1 MDWSKIIDW
10 LKLSPRYLIPITI
23 VSGILLFL
31 NEKCLNFFGLT
42 NLINQTRPYISLIF
56 LISIALII
64 SDLAIRILNWG
75 SKKISNKIRFRSLT
89 KRLFDLTPEEKNIL
103 LGFFLN
109 NTRTQ
114 YLSISDGAVKE
125 LEAFDFIYRSSNV
138 GEIENWSYNIQPW
151 AWKFIK
157 KEWNKIFSRSDIN
170 IFKKSTH

>member
-42 NLINQTRPYISLIF
+42 NLINQARPYISLIF

-75 SKKISNKIRFRSLT
+75 RKKNF
-89 KRLFDLTPEEKNIL
+89 
-103 LGFFLN
+103 
-109 NTRTQ
+109 Q
-114 YLSISDGAVKE
+114 
-125 LEAFDFIYRSSNV
+125 
-138 GEIENWSYNIQPW
+138 
-151 AWKFIK
+151 
-157 KEWNKIFSRSDIN
+157 
-170 IFKKSTH
+170 